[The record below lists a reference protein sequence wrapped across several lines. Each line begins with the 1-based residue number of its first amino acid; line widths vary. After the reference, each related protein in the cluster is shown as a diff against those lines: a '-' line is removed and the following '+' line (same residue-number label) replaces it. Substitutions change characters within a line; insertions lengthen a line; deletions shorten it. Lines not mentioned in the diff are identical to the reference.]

1 MVEEVLLVLV
11 VNSGNDKKQNSG
23 DRAGESDNGDSGG
36 TSGGCNWFKQ
46 LKMVSETGKD
56 ISSGGNKTK
65 GRGGTGRGDRMVRK
79 SSVI

>member
-23 DRAGESDNGDSGG
+23 DSVGEGDNGDSGS

-56 ISSGGNKTK
+56 ISSWGNKTK
-65 GRGGTGRGDRMVRK
+65 GGGTGGGGRMVPK